1 MTHKLDADDLFIH
14 SIQRY
19 CAEARLNFYLIEPV
33 WIDCFYEALN
43 RGAVWPRVL
52 LNMNSEHH
60 LPDEPFHKL
69 VRLAAEK
76 NVQIIDPPDV
86 ARAAFDKAR
95 LHSPLIGCGIH
106 VPHTVIVPREQI
118 SQFTLSPADLEALAN
133 PFVIKPSMGYG
144 RRGVIMDATSEGD
157 LAKSVADWPD
167 SNYLLQ
173 RRITPR
179 QLNGSPAYFRVFFV
193 FDSIWVTWWNCY
205 TDQYRMVTPQEA
217 IDFALK
223 PLEKITRQIA
233 ALTRMNFF
241 SSEIAQVES
250 GEFIVI
256 DYMNDQCHML
266 SQSADAQRGVPDEL
280 VTAIAARLVSASKEL
295 IQARARIG

>member
-14 SIQRY
+14 SIQRC

-43 RGAVWPRVL
+43 SGRIWPRVL

-76 NVQIIDPPDV
+76 HVQIIDPPDI

-106 VPHTVIVPREQI
+106 VPYTVFVPREQI
-118 SQFTLSPADLEALAN
+118 GQFTLSAEHRQALGS

-144 RRGVIMDATSEGD
+144 RRGVIMDATSEAD
-157 LAKSVADWPD
+157 LSKSAAGWADA
-167 SNYLLQ
+167 NYLLQ
-173 RRITPR
+173 RRIVPK
-179 QLNGSPAYFRVFFV
+179 QLNGLPAYFRVFFV
-193 FDSIWVTWWNCY
+193 FNSLWVTWWNCY
-205 TDQYRMVTPQEA
+205 TDNYRMVTPQEA
-217 IDFALK
+217 IDFGLK
-223 PLEKITRQIA
+223 PLEEITRQIA

-241 SSEIAQVES
+241 SSEIVLVES

-266 SQSADAQRGVPDEL
+266 SQSADPQKGVPDDL
-280 VTAIAARLVSASKEL
+280 VTAIAARLVAASKEL
-295 IQARARIG
+295 IESRRSN